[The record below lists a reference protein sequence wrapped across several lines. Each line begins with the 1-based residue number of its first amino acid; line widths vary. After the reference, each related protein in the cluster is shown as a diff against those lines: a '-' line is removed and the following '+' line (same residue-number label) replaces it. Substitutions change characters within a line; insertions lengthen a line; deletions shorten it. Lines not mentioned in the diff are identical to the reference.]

1 MFVSLRYCSS
11 QEIALREH
19 RSENDNKGN
28 FMGAVDLVLKHSQ
41 ELRDLRTKLPLNAH
55 YLFTTRLFFL
65 QLDAARGVFE
75 LEKPPVHS
83 VLQLGDY
90 LLTFRKAF
98 NLVLS
103 CIAVA
108 ITIPVSSCSAERSFS
123 AVKRIMTRLR
133 TTMTN
138 DRLSDLTVLSTHS
151 ALANNLDEDDLV
163 TRFLGLRP
171 RR

>member
-1 MFVSLRYCSS
+1 MEREITLMFLSLPFRFRQSLGSS
-11 QEIALREH
+11 QCCARMFRITA
-19 RSENDNKGN
+19 NDS
-28 FMGAVDLVLKHSQ
+28 LLTSQ
-41 ELRDLRTKLPLNAH
+41 LE
-55 YLFTTRLFFL
+55 
-65 QLDAARGVFE
+65 AARGVFE

-98 NLVLS
+98 NLVLE

-151 ALANNLDEDDLV
+151 ALANNLNEDELV
-163 TRFLGLRP
+163 SRFMELEAPKRAIISCNGIARSDKF
-171 RR
+171 